1 MKQTPGDG
9 LMRAELELCHPSF
22 PIGSMRAG
30 RTKHKVPWLVVTCS
44 DPCPILDAIVAQVAM
59 AE

>member
-1 MKQTPGDG
+1 
-9 LMRAELELCHPSF
+9 MRAELALCHPSF